1 MIPATH
7 ENGAHPEHH
16 RQLRGFAPPC
26 LTADVGQRMSTPATA
41 LRNYAYAGNVPHVRR
56 LLLEGVDPN
65 VADEYR
71 RTALS
76 LAAEEGHLAVVD
88 VLLAG
93 GAWVDPHEDYDTY
106 ETPLMVAVTS
116 GHLDVVKKLVE
127 AGANHLWHVGV
138 SQANASFYARLHGHT
153 EIVEYLAGL
162 PPR

>member
-1 MIPATH
+1 LGRI
-7 ENGAHPEHH
+7 
-16 RQLRGFAPPC
+16 
-26 LTADVGQRMSTPATA
+26 STPATA
-41 LRNYAYAGNVPHVRR
+41 LRNYAYAGDIAQVRK

-65 VADEYR
+65 VADEYH

-76 LAAEEGHLAVVD
+76 LAAEQGHLAVVE

-116 GHLDVVKKLVE
+116 GHLEIVKKLVE
-127 AGANHLWHVGV
+127 AGANPFWHVGV
-138 SQANASFYARLHGHT
+138 SQANAAFYAHIHGHAA
-153 EIVEYLAGL
+153 IVEYLSRL